1 MSVFFSVYLDD
12 NVGPETCFRQQTT
25 SLQLSDATTTLS
37 YTVSLGGQ
45 QIYQESVTE
54 IVDEITPGQAM
65 NFSGAENEI
74 NITANPGDVFTLSLS
89 AVHNCLGS
97 SVMVQ
102 WGGAQNHK
110 IQAG

>member
-1 MSVFFSVYLDD
+1 MLVQKPVLD
-12 NVGPETCFRQQTT
+12 NRLLR
-25 SLQLSDATTTLS
+25 SSSDATTTLT
-37 YTVSLGGQ
+37 YTVSLGGE

-89 AVHNCLGS
+89 PCTIVLDQVLWCNG
-97 SVMVQ
+97 VEVQ
-102 WGGAQNHK
+102 SRK
-110 IQAG
+110 ILVV